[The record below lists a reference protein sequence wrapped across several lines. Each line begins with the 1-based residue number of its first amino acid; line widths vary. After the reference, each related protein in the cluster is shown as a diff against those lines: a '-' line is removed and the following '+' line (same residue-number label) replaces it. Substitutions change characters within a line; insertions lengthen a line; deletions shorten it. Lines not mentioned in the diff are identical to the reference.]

1 MLMHILRAVFVCPL
15 CIQPLPSAQAGM
27 LHTENM
33 LRQEESK
40 ATRRQ
45 LYYSVQV
52 ALVAGSTYIFVEV
65 CASCLFL
72 ATRDAFD
79 NGYYPSSGMVTP
91 SLASF

>member
-1 MLMHILRAVFVCPL
+1 MLHT
-15 CIQPLPSAQAGM
+15 
-27 LHTENM
+27 HTENM

-45 LYYSVQV
+45 LYCSVQV

-72 ATRDAFD
+72 VTRDAFD
-79 NGYYPSSGMVTP
+79 NGYYPSTGMVTP